1 MEIKKQTNILITPET
16 HLRLKVNAA
25 MLGLTHGDTIAFLV
39 EQVFPHRNIEDAL
52 CFKQNISNQAA

>member
-1 MEIKKQTNILITPET
+1 MKKQTNILITPET

-25 MLGLTHGDTIAFLV
+25 LLGLTIGDTIAFMV
-39 EQVFPHRNIEDAL
+39 ERVFPHNNIEDAL